1 MERRILSTIVGVA
14 QEIVGIVFAAL
25 TVLLAINIIEVHTLL
40 TAPPEFLPVYLM
52 ILGLFSIFSIISGF
66 FLINEL
72 WGNR

>member
-1 MERRILSTIVGVA
+1 MERRILSTVVGVA
-14 QEIVGIVFAAL
+14 QEIVGVVSAAL
-25 TVLLAINIIEVHTLL
+25 TVLIALNIIEFQTLL
-40 TAPPEFLPVYLM
+40 AAPPEFLPLYLV